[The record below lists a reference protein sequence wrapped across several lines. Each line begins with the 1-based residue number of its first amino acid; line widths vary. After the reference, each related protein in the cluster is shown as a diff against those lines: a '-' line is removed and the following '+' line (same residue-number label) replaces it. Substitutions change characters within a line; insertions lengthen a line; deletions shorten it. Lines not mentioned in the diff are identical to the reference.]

1 MSVGAIGCPAN
12 AALALSTKIAITD
25 NVARIETPTPFYAG
39 NRRKTNIHYRCDRG
53 HRASS
58 AMKSYS
64 AGLPQSH
71 AHDEPSDGAVGPQQT
86 FRTWPDVPV
95 ALTFAPGPLLP
106 STAREGL
113 ARTRERRHHSVVD
126 GRMVRI
132 IDPTAGGSAGR
143 CTPRVRVGS
152 FATAVR
158 PIIHVRLPAD
168 ADTHRHRHCQ
178 FNESFGRRTANS
190 YATG

>member
-1 MSVGAIGCPAN
+1 MLRASKPPRRSMREIVEKQTYTIGAIG
-12 AALALSTKIAITD
+12 AIGLPQ
-25 NVARIETPTPFYAG
+25 R
-39 NRRKTNIHYRCDRG
+39 
-53 HRASS
+53 
-58 AMKSYS
+58 MKSHS

-71 AHDEPSDGAVGPQQT
+71 AHDEPSDGAVGPQRT

-158 PIIHVRLPAD
+158 PIIHVRVPAD